1 MARNY
6 KRDARGRFS
15 GGGGGSSG
23 GGGGGKKAAG
33 GGKAKA
39 PSTRAANDATE
50 KRLLDKGLR
59 GVGGRLAKKN
69 ESLYQ
74 GTAKTKRSRSSR
86 FTEASEQLRTD
97 GRMGQPAVD
106 GAWNR
111 GASNSR
117 AKVRGTIS
125 KKRGK

>member
-1 MARNY
+1 MARSY

-23 GGGGGKKAAG
+23 GGGKKAAG
-33 GGKAKA
+33 GTKAL
-39 PSTRAANDATE
+39 STRAANTATE

-69 ESLYQ
+69 ESLFQ

-117 AKVRGTIS
+117 AKAKGTMTR
-125 KKRGK
+125 KRK